1 MPYISSI
8 IVSTDPSLCIYQDVK
23 ELQPFVIEIAR
34 LIRRLCDGTISSHD
48 LNRLI
53 QMSAYMVATRTGCLA
68 YRIGAAAKSADC
80 TPEEMAL
87 TLLGDIFSDR
97 NRERYFRNSVCWAT
111 ELPDAELFLVYERV
125 IYREALQQLFRRWAE
140 HNPVIPKL
148 HRNYHVTLRRDKRFR
163 RFPDDSPR
171 WIVLS
176 EISNLREGTPLC
188 RREELNDI
196 LHRIPTDKKSLGD
209 IIEILLREVDTIGS
223 RSPVVSIEELFDLL
237 ANYFKELLEQSP
249 PNNVENP
256 QHRIDANQARLAA
269 LEDVKEII
277 DDWVSKG
284 RLNEPLA
291 EVFQKALLDLTDDLV
306 SYYDT
311 MYYWQYLE
319 PYIKG
324 GVSGKVYREEYRQ
337 FDTLAYRARQR
348 FNDYFRKKYGN

>member
-8 IVSTDPSLCIYQDVK
+8 ILSTDPSLCIYQDVK
-23 ELQPFVIEIAR
+23 ELRPFVIEIAR

-53 QMSAYMVATRTGCLA
+53 QMSAYMVATRAGRLE
-68 YRIGAAAKSADC
+68 YRLRAAVKSADC

-87 TLLGDIFSDR
+87 TLLGNIFSDKD
-97 NRERYFRNSVCWAT
+97 RERYFRKSVCWAT

-125 IYREALQQLFRRWAE
+125 IYREALQQLFHRWAE

-148 HRNYHVTLRRDKRFR
+148 HRNYYVTLRRDKRFR
-163 RFPDDSPR
+163 RFPDDAPR

-176 EISNLREGTPLC
+176 DISNLREGIPLC
-188 RREELNDI
+188 SRDELNNI
-196 LHRIPTDKKSLGD
+196 LHRIPTYKKSLGD
-209 IIEILLREVDTIGS
+209 IIEALLEEVNIIGS

-237 ANYFKELLEQSP
+237 AEYFKEQLEQP
-249 PNNVENP
+249 PPVPVVNP
-256 QHRIDANQARLAA
+256 HHKIDANQACLAA

-284 RLNEPLA
+284 MLSEPLA
-291 EVFQKALLDLTDDLV
+291 EVFQKALLNLTDDLV

-319 PYIKG
+319 SYIKG

-337 FDTLAYRARQR
+337 FDTLAYHARQR